1 MTADSEI
8 FLVDD
13 DADFREAT
21 AELLKDAGLRVQAV
35 SSADPM
41 LRALDPEWAGVVLC
55 DVRMAGMDG
64 FATLKAVR
72 AQAPRVPFIM
82 ITGHGDVR
90 LAIAAIK
97 AGAYD
102 FIEKPVQPDVL
113 LSTLK
118 RSIAAR
124 KLYLDNARLRSRA
137 QRGGGLRSQILGR
150 APAIKE
156 VRRLLADI
164 APLPVTVL
172 MLGEPGTGKSLAAQA
187 LHDHGRG
194 DGELHFIACA
204 TANEQNFTS
213 KLASLPCD
221 GSVIFRSV
229 HLLGPEMQS
238 HLAEF
243 LRRDDRPRAVLT
255 ATARD
260 TLDDRLF
267 YLASGVTV
275 ELPPL
280 RDRERDA
287 FILLE
292 HFLRDA
298 AARFGRPLPMTTKE
312 MLGPMA
318 RHQWPGNVRELY
330 AVAERLV
337 IGLPPDLVDRRIGD
351 TSGLNYDDAM
361 QRFEADLLGQALRE
375 TGGRKGAAAAL
386 LAIPRKRLYLRM
398 KAVGLMAPGQK

>member
-1 MTADSEI
+1 MDPEI
-8 FLVDD
+8 YLVDD

-21 AELLKDAGLRVQAV
+21 TELLEDAGLRVQAV

-164 APLPVTVL
+164 AQLPVTVL

-280 RDRERDA
+280 RDRERDT

-375 TGGRKGAAAAL
+375 TGGRKGDAAAL

-398 KAVGLMAPGQK
+398 KAVGLLAKGQK

>member
-1 MTADSEI
+1 
-8 FLVDD
+8 
-13 DADFREAT
+13 
-21 AELLKDAGLRVQAV
+21 
-35 SSADPM
+35 
-41 LRALDPEWAGVVLC
+41 
-55 DVRMAGMDG
+55 
-64 FATLKAVR
+64 
-72 AQAPRVPFIM
+72 
-82 ITGHGDVR
+82 
-90 LAIAAIK
+90 
-97 AGAYD
+97 
-102 FIEKPVQPDVL
+102 
-113 LSTLK
+113 
-118 RSIAAR
+118 
-124 KLYLDNARLRSRA
+124 
-137 QRGGGLRSQILGR
+137 
-150 APAIKE
+150 
-156 VRRLLADI
+156 
-164 APLPVTVL
+164 

-213 KLASLPCD
+213 TLASLPCD

-280 RDRERDA
+280 RDRERDT

-337 IGLPPDLVDRRIGD
+337 IGLPPDLVYRRIGD

-375 TGGRKGAAAAL
+375 TGGRKGDAAAL

-398 KAVGLMAPGQK
+398 KAVGLLAQGQK

>member
-164 APLPVTVL
+164 AQLPVTVL

-280 RDRERDA
+280 RDRERDT

>member
-1 MTADSEI
+1 MTADPEI
-8 FLVDD
+8 YLVDD

-21 AELLKDAGLRVQAV
+21 TELLEDSGLRVQAV
-35 SSADPM
+35 SSAGPM

-55 DVRMAGMDG
+55 DVRMADMDG

-172 MLGEPGTGKSLAAQA
+172 MLGEPGTGKSLGAQA

-194 DGELHFIACA
+194 GGELHFIACA
-204 TANEQNFTS
+204 TANEQNFTN

-221 GSVIFRSV
+221 GTVIFRGA
-229 HLLGPEMQS
+229 HLLGPELHG
-238 HLAEF
+238 HLTEF

-255 ATARD
+255 ATERD

-280 RDRERDA
+280 RDRERDI

-298 AARFGRPLPMTTKE
+298 ATRFGRPLPMTTKE
-312 MLGPMA
+312 MLAPIA
-318 RHQWPGNVRELY
+318 RHQWPGNIRELR

-337 IGLPPDLVDRRIGD
+337 IGLPPDLVDRPKGD
-351 TSGLNYDDAM
+351 TNDLNYDDAM

-375 TGGRKGAAAAL
+375 TGGRKGDAAAL

-398 KAVGLMAPGQK
+398 KAVGLLAQGQK

>member
-1 MTADSEI
+1 MTTDSEI
-8 FLVDD
+8 YLVDD

-164 APLPVTVL
+164 AQLPVTVL

-280 RDRERDA
+280 RDRERDT

>member
-1 MTADSEI
+1 MTSDPEI
-8 FLVDD
+8 YLVDD

-21 AELLKDAGLRVQAV
+21 TELLEDAGLRVRAV
-35 SSADPM
+35 SSADRM
-41 LRALDPEWAGVVLC
+41 LRELDPEWAGVVLC
-55 DVRMAGMDG
+55 DVRMPGMDG
-64 FATLKAVR
+64 FATLKAVQ
-72 AQAPRVPFIM
+72 AQALRVPFIM

-90 LAIAAIK
+90 LAISAMK

-124 KLYLDNARLRSRA
+124 KLYLDNVRLRSRA
-137 QRGGGLRSQILGR
+137 RRGGGLRSQILGR

-164 APLPVTVL
+164 TPLPVTVL
-172 MLGEPGTGKSLAAQA
+172 MLGEPGTGKSLAAQT

-194 DGELHFIACA
+194 GGELHVSACS
-204 TANEQNFTS
+204 TASEQNFTN

-221 GSVIFRSV
+221 GTVIFRGA
-229 HLLGPEMQS
+229 HLLGPEMHS
-238 HLAEF
+238 HLTEF
-243 LRRDDRPRAVLT
+243 LRRVDRPRAVLT

-292 HFLRDA
+292 HFIRDA

-375 TGGRKGAAAAL
+375 TGGRKGDAAAL

-398 KAVGLMAPGQK
+398 KAVGLLAKGQK

>member
-1 MTADSEI
+1 
-8 FLVDD
+8 
-13 DADFREAT
+13 
-21 AELLKDAGLRVQAV
+21 
-35 SSADPM
+35 
-41 LRALDPEWAGVVLC
+41 
-55 DVRMAGMDG
+55 
-64 FATLKAVR
+64 
-72 AQAPRVPFIM
+72 M

-164 APLPVTVL
+164 AQLPVTVL

-280 RDRERDA
+280 RDRERDT

>member
-1 MTADSEI
+1 MTADPEI
-8 FLVDD
+8 YLVDD

-21 AELLKDAGLRVQAV
+21 TELLEDAGLRVQAV

-164 APLPVTVL
+164 AQLPVTVL

-280 RDRERDA
+280 RDRERDT

>member
-1 MTADSEI
+1 MKTDFDI
-8 FLVDD
+8 YLVDD

-21 AELLKDAGLRVQAV
+21 LELLEDAGLQVQAF

-41 LRALDPEWAGVVLC
+41 VQALDPEWSGVVLC

-118 RSIAAR
+118 RSLAAR
-124 KLYLDNARLRSRA
+124 KLYLDNARLRSRI

-187 LHDHGRG
+187 LHDHGHG
-194 DGELHFIACA
+194 GGELHIIACA
-204 TANEQNFTS
+204 TANEQNFS
-213 KLASLPCD
+213 DNLSSLPNE
-221 GSVIFRSV
+221 GSVIFRGA
-229 HLLGPEMQS
+229 HLLGPEMHG
-238 HLAEF
+238 HLTEF

-255 ATARD
+255 ATARNV
-260 TLDDRLF
+260 LDDRLF
-267 YLASGVTV
+267 YLASGVTI

-280 RDRERDA
+280 RERERDI

-292 HFLRDA
+292 HFLREA
-298 AARFGRPLPMTTKE
+298 AARFGRPLPMTTEE
-312 MLGPMA
+312 MLSPMA
-318 RHQWPGNVRELY
+318 RHQWPGNVRELR

-337 IGLPPDLVDRRIGD
+337 IGLPPDLIDRRTGD
-351 TSGLNYDDAM
+351 TSKLNYNEAM
-361 QRFEADLLGQALRE
+361 QRFEYDLLEQALRE
-375 TGGRKGAAAAL
+375 TGGRKSDAAAL

-398 KAVGLMAPGQK
+398 KAVGLLAPGQK